1 MYVVLKRVEDSWNY
15 SLGGII
21 RMKKRTKEL
30 KNMGRPVANKN
41 VKAAEEIVR
50 AALEPG
56 GDSTLKRLH
65 EEKDNASLPW
75 VAFEEVKENWSLITV
90 RNGDGRLM
98 WIRQ

>member
-1 MYVVLKRVEDSWNY
+1 
-15 SLGGII
+15 
-21 RMKKRTKEL
+21 MKKTTKEL
-30 KNMGRPVANKN
+30 KIMSRPVSKKN
-41 VKAAEEIVR
+41 VMAAEEIVR

-65 EEKDNASLPW
+65 EEKHKARLLW
-75 VAFEEVKENWSLITV
+75 VAFERVKENWGLITV